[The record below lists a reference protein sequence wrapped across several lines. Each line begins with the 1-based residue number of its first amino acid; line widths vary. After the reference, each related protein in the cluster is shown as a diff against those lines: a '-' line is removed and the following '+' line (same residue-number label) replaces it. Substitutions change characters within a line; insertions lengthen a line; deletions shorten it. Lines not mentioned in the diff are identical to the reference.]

1 MDLIGL
7 KALGAERFL
16 ELLGMCERMDARSE
30 TAGAR
35 GVRAALGAL
44 QGAAVALLFYE
55 PSTRTRVSFELA
67 AARLGMHAVRVNPE
81 ESSSQKGESLV
92 ATCRNLEAM
101 GFEAL
106 VIRHQSCEAPHEV
119 AQRVQIPVI
128 NAGNGNEEHP
138 TQALIDCVTL
148 RRAFGQRGEEMA
160 GKKVAIIG
168 DIAHSRV
175 ARSDVWALG
184 YLGCQ
189 VVLAGPAG
197 LMPAG
202 DELGPDAAW
211 CAAHVQVAASRDEAL
226 EDADAVIMLRVQQER
241 LEKAS
246 GQQYR
251 PETYLR
257 DWGIDE
263 AHQRRAMKP
272 GAFILH
278 PGPVIHGME
287 LSEAVADGARSLIL
301 QQVSHAV
308 AVRQAVYRA
317 CLGAQEFPN

>member
-7 KALGAERFL
+7 KTLGAERFAA
-16 ELLGMCERMDARSE
+16 LLALCERLDTSSAPAGGRGAPSE
-30 TAGAR
+30 AGS
-35 GVRAALGAL
+35 L
-44 QGAAVALLFYE
+44 QGAAVALLFCE

-67 AARLGMHAVRVNPE
+67 AARLGMHAVRVSPE

-106 VIRHQSCEAPHEV
+106 VIRHQVCAAPHEV
-119 AQRVQIPVI
+119 AERVQIPVI
-128 NAGNGNEEHP
+128 NAGNGNDEHP

-148 RRAFGQRGEEMA
+148 RRAFGRRGEEMA

-184 YLGCQ
+184 YLGCE
-189 VVLAGPAG
+189 VILAGPPG

-202 DELGPDAAW
+202 DELGPDSAW
-211 CAAHVQVAASRDEAL
+211 RAGHVRGAASRDEAL
-226 EDADAVIMLRVQQER
+226 QDADAVIMLRVQQER

-246 GQQYR
+246 GQQYH

-257 DWGIDE
+257 DWGID
-263 AHQRRAMKP
+263 ADVQRGAMKP

-287 LSEAVADGARSLIL
+287 LSEALADGPQSLIL
-301 QQVSHAV
+301 EQVSHAV
-308 AVRQAVYRA
+308 AVRQAVYLA
-317 CLGAQEFPN
+317 CLGAAQGF